1 MKCNHCDKTIPEG
14 SSFCPY
20 CGSRIGVPDSLKC
33 PICNLDVPIGTSFCP
48 NCGSPIGVSK
58 SPVCG
63 KCGTVLQKGDK
74 FCPNCGSPI
83 GITQSTDFNQSWN
96 EQSGKQGA
104 NHGFASKAEELY
116 QQSKKYINE
125 KVQPQFDERINEFK
139 SVDWSEKKS
148 ESVSFLK
155 GFFSNTDK
163 LRKVTLW
170 IAVISVLWFF
180 IFNDG
185 FSASWMW
192 WALALMVIGAAFYK
206 AKSLNEAR
214 KLFAATLFFAL
225 CFFVYSPSDKSFL
238 GISDEEL
245 YKNSSMQIPSW
256 LTEWKFV
263 CETESGGKII
273 VKLNNNGTAIM
284 TLADQTGAH
293 LRGYYN
299 GNAVDMKYNGTY
311 TVEGNYVYLSF
322 AGMSKRIALEMDVE
336 RQRLY
341 GEGGGVFK
349 QSAF

>member
-63 KCGTVLQKGDK
+63 KCGTVLQEGDK

-83 GITQSTDFNQSWN
+83 GITQSTDFNQSRN
-96 EQSGKQGA
+96 EQSGKQGV

-214 KLFAATLFFAL
+214 KLFVANLFFAL
-225 CFFVYSPSDKSFL
+225 CFFVYSPS
-238 GISDEEL
+238 
-245 YKNSSMQIPSW
+245 
-256 LTEWKFV
+256 
-263 CETESGGKII
+263 ESGSFDFAGSQSYEVSNDSHSISFSSEQD
-273 VKLNNNGTAIM
+273 VRTYLCSHRFSSR
-284 TLADQTGAH
+284 D
-293 LRGYYN
+293 GY
-299 GNAVDMKYNGTY
+299 T
-311 TVEGNYVYLSF
+311 LSF
-322 AGMSKRIALEMDVE
+322 SSNAYEVSLNGRVLTSTTDVYVTSSNSASI
-336 RQRLY
+336 RTHGPY
-341 GEGGGVFK
+341 GNTTFKLSVSGGDGVIRDTNDGE
-349 QSAF
+349 SYYSR

>member
-1 MKCNHCDKTIPEG
+1 MKCYQCNVEIPEG
-14 SSFCPY
+14 SVFCPY
-20 CGSRIGVPDSLKC
+20 CGKRIDVPRSLKC
-33 PICNLDVPIGTSFCP
+33 PQCNLDVPEGTEFCP
-48 NCGSPIGVSK
+48 NCGSHIGTPK
-58 SPVCG
+58 SAICSQ
-63 KCGTVLQKGDK
+63 CGTEIPKGGA
-74 FCPNCGSPI
+74 FCPNCGNPSHI
-83 GITQSTDFNQSWN
+83 ENGHQGYDF
-96 EQSGKQGA
+96 SGLKEA
-104 NHGFASKAEELY
+104 KDKYVSKAEELI

-125 KVQPQFDERINEFK
+125 KVQPQFDERVKEFK
-139 SVDWSEKKS
+139 SVDWEEKKK
-148 ESVSFLK
+148 ESVSSLK
-155 GFFSNTDK
+155 GFFSNKDK
-163 LRKVTLW
+163 LHKATIW

-180 IFNDG
+180 IINDG

-192 WALALMVIGAAFYK
+192 WIMPIMVVGAAFCK
-206 AKSLNEAR
+206 VKSIKDAR
-214 KLFAATLFFAL
+214 KMFAATLFFSL
-225 CFFVYSPSDKSFL
+225 CFIVYSPSDKGAL

-245 YKNSSMQIPSW
+245 YKNSSIQIPSW

-284 TLADQTGAH
+284 TLIDPRTGGPI
-293 LRGYYN
+293 RGYYK
-299 GNAVDMKYNGTY
+299 GNALDMKYNGTY